1 MPLINRYVN
10 VCFLLTSVH
19 MDMFGY
25 VLVFIIIII
34 IIIIIKLFVNF
45 LQCLRQ
51 LYSLFKCEKIN

>member
-10 VCFLLTSVH
+10 VCFLLTSLP

-25 VLVFIIIII
+25 VLVFII